1 MASELAGRLH
11 SIFLLLLMQNQAREQ
26 LSAATSELDVLRLTL
41 EEVRARN
48 DKLERSHSHL
58 KKQKTQLLA
67 DLQVRRSVSLLHWQR
82 ATLLCLCCCFVQ
94 ACLHATVAGGRAAGH

>member
-1 MASELAGRLH
+1 MV
-11 SIFLLLLMQNQAREQ
+11 QNQAREQ

-67 DLQVRRSVSLLHWQR
+67 DLQVGCLLHSM
-82 ATLLCLCCCFVQ
+82 A
-94 ACLHATVAGGRAAGH
+94 VAEKLIALQHL